1 MGSVRAMA
9 GETALAH
16 PSGSAWRE
24 VASPAGDMLAG
35 DVATTARKALFEIRR
50 AASSAMAPTV
60 IEESAGWVFA
70 TGGEMCA
77 EFPPPTPSLHAWRE
91 RAGTFYGPGIQTFLF
106 L

>member
-50 AASSAMAPTV
+50 AASSAMGPTV
-60 IEESAGWVFA
+60 IEEGAGWVFA

-77 EFPPPTPSLHAWRE
+77 EFPPPHAHCTHGGSVRV
-91 RAGTFYGPGIQTFLF
+91 RFMARGSGLFFFL
-106 L
+106 